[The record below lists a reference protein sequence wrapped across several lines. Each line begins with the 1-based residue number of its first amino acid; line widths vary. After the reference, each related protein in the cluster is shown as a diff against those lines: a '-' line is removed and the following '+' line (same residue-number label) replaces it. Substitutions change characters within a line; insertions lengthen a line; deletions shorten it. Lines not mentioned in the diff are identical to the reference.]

1 VRRYH
6 ARMWQYLAFG
16 RMRPDT
22 LALNAHVERAGTAL
36 ACAYS
41 SSDEFEAA
49 VVRANRAAGV
59 YGPRRHRRLALGLG
73 VAAVVLVILVAMI

>member
-1 VRRYH
+1 VRPYH
-6 ARMWQYLAFG
+6 TRMWQYLAFG

-22 LALNAHVERAGTAL
+22 LALNAHVERAGSAL

-49 VVRANRAAGV
+49 VIRANRAAGV
-59 YGPRRHRRLALGLG
+59 YGPRRHLRFALCLCAAALVLA
-73 VAAVVLVILVAMI
+73 ILVAMV